1 MQEVL
6 LANPYG
12 RRGLFAQTPNL
23 SVVESVYVSSKNI
36 NMKGVYK
43 NVLPIVIRSSSYNC
57 ATCKATLLNRL

>member
-12 RRGLFAQTPNL
+12 RRELFAQTPNL
-23 SVVESVYVSSKNI
+23 SVVESVYVSSQNFS
-36 NMKGVYK
+36 MKRVHK
-43 NVLPIVIRSSSYNC
+43 NVLPIVIRRCSYNC